1 MGAVMGAAPRLSITE
16 EEGRRRIAAA
26 GDWRLQALL
35 GEKNDALKRL
45 ESFHGRPDDIWD
57 LSGLERLDSAGA
69 LLFWRAWGGEKPAAI
84 EGAGEHERWIE
95 RFGDVSLRRP
105 PLPGRFVW
113 VARLLPSLGAHI
125 AAFAEQCLGVV
136 LTAGQLAVDLWHCVL
151 NPRLF
156 PLRELSAAIYRAG
169 YQSLFLDAFLGLII
183 GFVLTWTIGGQIA
196 QFGLNQQVIGAIG
209 VAFTRELGPFIAA
222 LVLVGRNGSATT
234 AGIGAMH
241 ITEEIDALRAFGA
254 SPSLR
259 VLLPRILGMTIAM
272 PLLVVWTDFW
282 GVLGGVYI
290 SSQTL
295 GLTWHMWFNILPGS
309 IPIENYFIGLGKG
322 ALFGFIIGLA
332 SAYNGL
338 TSPPDT
344 QGLTRN
350 ITRAV
355 MVGLAMVLVI
365 EVAFGI
371 LFSGVGF

>member
-1 MGAVMGAAPRLSITE
+1 MEAAPRLDITE
-16 EEGRRRIAAA
+16 EAGRRRVTVA

-35 GEKNDALKRL
+35 GGKSDALERL
-45 ESFHGRPDDIWD
+45 EAFKAGSDDVWD
-57 LSGLERLDSAGA
+57 FNELGRLDSAGA
-69 LLFWRAWGGEKPAAI
+69 LLFWRAWEGREPEAI
-84 EGAGEHERWIE
+84 EGLGEHRRLIE
-95 RFGDVSLRRP
+95 RFADAKLHRP
-105 PLPGRFVW
+105 PLAGRFAW
-113 VARLLPSLGAHI
+113 LRRLLPALGAAI
-125 AAFAEQCLGVV
+125 ASFAAQCAGVV
-136 LTAGQLAVDLWHCVL
+136 LTAGQLFVDLWHCVI

-169 YQSLFLDAFLGLII
+169 AQSLFLDAFLGLII
-183 GFVLTWTIGGQIA
+183 GFVLTWQIGGQIA
-196 QFGLNQQVIGAIG
+196 QFGLNSAVIGAIG
-209 VAFTRELGPFIAA
+209 LAFTRELGPFIAA

-282 GVLGGVYI
+282 GIVGGIYI
-290 SSQTL
+290 SGQTL
-295 GLTWHMWFNILPGS
+295 GLTWHMWFNQFPGAV
-309 IPIENYFIGLGKG
+309 PIEDYFMGIGKG

-332 SAYNGL
+332 SAYYGIN
-338 TSPPDT
+338 SPPDT

-355 MVGLAMVLVI
+355 VVGLAMVLVI
-365 EVAFGI
+365 ESAFGI
-371 LFSGVGF
+371 LFSGVGL